1 VEKQTA
7 TFILV
12 TVCEKDKLKFVM
24 KCKTCAVLFSTFT
37 CKGCKAD
44 ALQKVQALKT
54 LPVLE
59 AKTKKK
65 ALVDKT
71 KKKALV
77 DKTSTEVAAESKKKM
92 VGSVFEVSEEDDAIS
107 IEFLKEKLM
116 MQLEAD
122 VVEISD
128 TSEFGR
134 GGVYAITVV
143 SSQFEGQG
151 SVAREK
157 MIKSAIEEELKT
169 IFISKQKSF
178 TPGQWQIFGE
188 KDPTVHTLAKFGLNT
203 VEQMAKMEFTDEK
216 TNFNKDGLLM
226 TSEMLRIYVVEA
238 ASRAS
243 SQAKCEGSTVAE
255 LEHLEKILPQFL
267 MDFV

>member
-1 VEKQTA
+1 VEKQTE

-12 TVCEKDKLKFVM
+12 TMCEKDKLKFVM
-24 KCKTCAVLFSTFT
+24 KCKACAVLFSPFT

-71 KKKALV
+71 
-77 DKTSTEVAAESKKKM
+77 STEVAAESKKKK
-92 VGSVFEVSEEDDAIS
+92 VGSEFEFSEEDDAIS

-116 MQLEAD
+116 MKLEAD

-134 GGVYAITVV
+134 GGVFAITVV
-143 SSQFEGQG
+143 SNKFEGHG
-151 SVAREK
+151 VIAREK

-203 VEQMAKMEFTDEK
+203 VEQMAKMEFVDEK

-226 TSEMLRIYVVEA
+226 TSEMLRLYVVEA

-243 SQAKCEGSTVAE
+243 SQAKCEGSTVVE

>member
-1 VEKQTA
+1 M
-7 TFILV
+7 
-12 TVCEKDKLKFVM
+12 FVM
-24 KCKTCAVLFSTFT
+24 KCHVCAVMFSPFT
-37 CKGCKAD
+37 RKFGCKRCGHDYCIRDTIKSPDAARICKGCKAD
-44 ALQKVQALKT
+44 ELQKVQALKT

-71 KKKALV
+71 KALV
-77 DKTSTEVAAESKKKM
+77 DKTSTEVAAETKKKM

-107 IEFLKEKLM
+107 IKFLKEKLM

-134 GGVYAITVV
+134 GGVYALTVV

-157 MIKSAIEEELKT
+157 MIKSAIEEELKA

-203 VEQMAKMEFTDEK
+203 VEQMAKMEFTD
-216 TNFNKDGLLM
+216 GLLM
-226 TSEMLRIYVVEA
+226 TSKMLRIYVVEA

-243 SQAKCEGSTVAE
+243 SQAKCEGSTVVE
-255 LEHLEKILPQFL
+255 LEHLEKILPQL
-267 MDFV
+267 LLDFA